1 MLWLGLALSL
11 AGGASIHSQTAAVPV
26 GQEQV
31 VAEGICVVAT
41 LAQVTEGIGRV
52 LLPLEQVRRDDGG
65 VPPPF
70 EQVRRDDGGVPP
82 PLDQARRDGGG
93 VPPPSP
99 SSIV

>member
-11 AGGASIHSQTAAVPV
+11 AGGTGIHSGIQVTPAVGVALPV
-26 GQEQV
+26 GHELV

-41 LAQVTEGIGRV
+41 LAQVTEGIG
-52 LLPLEQVRRDDGG
+52 
-65 VPPPF
+65 
-70 EQVRRDDGGVPP
+70 QVRRDDGGVPP
-82 PLDQARRDGGG
+82 PLDQVRRDDGG